1 MAERR
6 DDEPVGG
13 ARRAGRRTPGVLEIG
28 PLSAR
33 RPGAAGTGRGGI
45 SEARAYTPRGRTV
58 RETGLDRPTDPDRPA
73 LRLVDGGP
81 ADPSA
86 ARGRRG
92 SSVAE
97 PRRAGRFDGGP
108 GNSGGNRYDRDADFD
123 DDRAD
128 LHDRG
133 DFDDRDDDLD
143 AGPDFVAAARRRA
156 NASTAIRTRDVSR
169 GAPRGTKRADVSQ
182 SRSAAGKAGPTPRRQ
197 PSRES
202 GLDGGPAR
210 GSRDGR
216 PRRVRPPLRTFRPT
230 KRLRIGTVIALLVFT
245 VLGGRLVLLQLT
257 DGRAYAAA
265 GLKDRLTTTV
275 LEARRGSIV
284 DRNGNVL
291 AQSLDARYVF
301 ADPTRVVDPAGTAAK
316 LRDLLG
322 VPVSEL
328 LPKLSSKTRAD
339 GKPDEFE
346 YLARGLDPT
355 TAQSVQALDL
365 PGIGTAYDQRRDEP
379 GHDLA
384 ANLIGFTGN
393 DSAGLAGLEEAY
405 NKQLQGVNGS
415 HTYEVGDGNLS
426 TELPGGYDESTPARS
441 GSSLE
446 LTIDRDL
453 QYEVQQVLYDH
464 MSKAHADF
472 AAAVVMD
479 AHTGEVLAQAS
490 YPTYDA
496 AAWQSY
502 STADRLDA
510 ATQIAVDPGSVAKLI
525 TFAGAINEGV
535 ITPNTLVPVGSGIT
549 RGDTTYHDTHP
560 FPNGTKLT
568 VPGILAFSSNIG
580 TIRVAGEL
588 GANKLYSYQQKFG
601 FGQPTGEGL
610 PAESGGL
617 VQPPSHWSGSSWGS
631 IPIGMGISVTP
642 LQMTA
647 AYAAI
652 ANNGTW
658 VQPHLVKATV
668 APDGKVTPSAAP
680 VTREVVTPQTAATMR
695 TLLQAVTTVKGAT
708 GTTAAVTGY
717 QVAGKTGTGLQ
728 VSNGKYESGNVVSFV
743 GMAPANNPRYVIGV
757 FAHVH
762 SGSSTTVPAPTFHD
776 MMTFTLQHFGV
787 PPDGAKAPTFEI
799 TGK

>member
-13 ARRAGRRTPGVLEIG
+13 ARRTGRRTPGVLEIG

-58 RETGLDRPTDPDRPA
+58 RETGLDRPADPDRPA

-86 ARGRRG
+86 ARRARTPG
-92 SSVAE
+92 
-97 PRRAGRFDGGP
+97 PRRAARSDGAHRDDRRHGYDR
-108 GNSGGNRYDRDADFD
+108 SDRYDRDSDFD
-123 DDRAD
+123 DDHA
-128 LHDRG
+128 
-133 DFDDRDDDLD
+133 DFDESGDLDERNDDLE
-143 AGPDFVAAARRRA
+143 GELDFVSAARRRG
-156 NASTAIRTRDVSR
+156 NTSTAIPARDVSR
-169 GAPRGTKRADVSQ
+169 GAPHGPKRAAAPR
-182 SRSAAGKAGPTPRRQ
+182 SRAGDGKSGPTPRRQ
-197 PSRES
+197 PSR
-202 GLDGGPAR
+202 GGTPPRA
-210 GSRDGR
+210 SRDGR

-230 KRLRIGTVIALLVFT
+230 KRLRIGTMIALLIFT

-301 ADPTRVVDPAGTAAK
+301 ADPTRVVNPASTAAK

-339 GKPDEFE
+339 GSPDEFE

-405 NKQLQGVNGS
+405 NKQLQGADGS

-490 YPTYDA
+490 YPTFDA

-535 ITPNTLVPVGSGIT
+535 ITPKTLVPVGSGIK

-601 FGQPTGEGL
+601 FGQPTNEGL

-668 APDGKVTPSAAP
+668 AADGKVTPSAAP
-680 VTREVVTPQTAATMR
+680 ITRAVVTPQTAATMR

>member
-1 MAERR
+1 VRTGNGPGDAF
-6 DDEPVGG
+6 DDED
-13 ARRAGRRTPGVLEIG
+13 
-28 PLSAR
+28 
-33 RPGAAGTGRGGI
+33 
-45 SEARAYTPRGRTV
+45 
-58 RETGLDRPTDPDRPA
+58 LDD
-73 LRLVDGGP
+73 DG
-81 ADPSA
+81 DEYSR
-86 ARGRRG
+86 RGRRR
-92 SSVAE
+92 VA
-97 PRRAGRFDGGP
+97 
-108 GNSGGNRYDRDADFD
+108 
-123 DDRAD
+123 
-128 LHDRG
+128 
-133 DFDDRDDDLD
+133 
-143 AGPDFVAAARRRA
+143 VAP
-156 NASTAIRTRDVSR
+156 AIPTRDVSR
-169 GAPRGTKRADVSQ
+169 GAAHGRRRGGVPR
-182 SRSAAGKAGPTPRRQ
+182 SRAAGAASSKAARSGSGTPGGRPGR
-197 PSRES
+197 S
-202 GLDGGPAR
+202 G
-210 GSRDGR
+210 GSPPDYRDGR
-216 PRRVRPPLRTFRPT
+216 PRRVRPPLRTFRPA

-275 LEARRGSIV
+275 LEARRGSII
-284 DRNGNVL
+284 DRDGNVL
-291 AQSLDARYVF
+291 AQSVDARYVF

-339 GKPDEFE
+339 GTPDEFE
-346 YLARGLDPT
+346 YLARGLDPA
-355 TAQSVQALDL
+355 TAESVRALDL
-365 PGIGTAYDQRRDEP
+365 AGIGTAYDQRRDDP

-405 NKQLQGVNGS
+405 NRQLQGVDGS

-426 TELPGGYDESTPARS
+426 TELPGGYDESTPARP

-453 QYEVQQVLYDH
+453 QFEIQQLLYDH

-479 AHTGEVLAQAS
+479 AHSGEVLAQAS
-490 YPTYDA
+490 YPTFDA

-502 STADRLDA
+502 SAPDRLDA

-525 TFAGAINEGV
+525 TIAGALNEGV
-535 ITPNTLVPVGSGIT
+535 ITPSTLVPVGQSIK

-580 TIRVAGEL
+580 TIRVASEL
-588 GANKLYSYQQKFG
+588 GANRLYSYQQKFG
-601 FGQPTGEGL
+601 FGQPTHEGL
-610 PAESGGL
+610 PAESAGL
-617 VQPPSHWSGSSWGS
+617 VQPPSHWSGSSYGS
-631 IPIGMGISVTP
+631 IPIGLGISVTP

-647 AYAAI
+647 AYAAL

-658 VQPHLVKATV
+658 VQPHLVKAVV
-668 APDGKVTPSAAP
+668 AADGT
-680 VTREVVTPQTAATMR
+680 VTRSTAPATHQVVTPQTAATMR
-695 TLLQAVTTVKGAT
+695 TLLQAVTTIKGAT
-708 GTTAAVTGY
+708 GTTAAITGY

-728 VSNGKYESGNVVSFV
+728 VVGGKYEPGNVVSFV

-757 FAHVH
+757 FAHVD

-787 PPDGAKAPTFEI
+787 PPDGATAPTFRV

>member
-13 ARRAGRRTPGVLEIG
+13 ARRNGRRTPGVLEIG

-58 RETGLDRPTDPDRPA
+58 RETGLHRPSDPDRPA

-81 ADPSA
+81 ADPT
-86 ARGRRG
+86 
-92 SSVAE
+92 
-97 PRRAGRFDGGP
+97 
-108 GNSGGNRYDRDADFD
+108 
-123 DDRAD
+123 
-128 LHDRG
+128 
-133 DFDDRDDDLD
+133 
-143 AGPDFVAAARRRA
+143 AARRERRSGSTA
-156 NASTAIRTRDVSR
+156 EPHRSSRRDSPVDEENGADSLDHDDVDPDVRDFEPAGRRRTGSSTAISTRDVSR
-169 GAPRGTKRADVSQ
+169 SAHGGRRVEVPR
-182 SRSAAGKAGPTPRRQ
+182 SRPSDRKPGPTPRRQ
-197 PSRES
+197 PNRPPDR
-202 GLDGGPAR
+202 DGRPA
-210 GSRDGR
+210 GVSRDGR
-216 PRRVRPPLRTFRPT
+216 PRRRRPPLRTFRPT

-291 AQSLDARYVF
+291 AQSVDARYVF

-355 TAQSVQALDL
+355 TAESVEALDL

-393 DSAGLAGLEEAY
+393 DSAGLAGLEEEY

-426 TELPGGYDESTPARS
+426 TELPGGYDESTAARP

-453 QYEVQQVLYDH
+453 QYEVQQMLYDH

-496 AAWQSY
+496 AAWPSY
-502 STADRLDA
+502 PTADRVDA

-525 TFAGAINEGV
+525 TFAGAVNEGV
-535 ITPNTLVPVGSGIT
+535 ITPKTLVPVGSGIK

-601 FGQPTGEGL
+601 FGQPTNEGL
-610 PAESGGL
+610 PAESSGL

-631 IPIGMGISVTP
+631 IPIGLGISVTP

-652 ANNGTW
+652 ANNGVW

-668 APDGKVTPSAAP
+668 APDGKATPSAAP

-762 SGSSTTVPAPTFHD
+762 GGSSTTVPAPTFHD